1 MTRIRKWLLVA
12 AVVLSLLLPFGQVAS
27 AAPGGNGGG
36 APTVQTTSSD
46 PGDGGG
52 FGH

>member
-12 AVVLSLLLPFGQVAS
+12 AVVLSLLLPLGQAVS
-27 AAPGGNGGG
+27 ADPGSGGG
-36 APTVQTTSSD
+36 HGPPVQTMGSD
-46 PGDGGG
+46 PGDGG